1 MLHSIERKGVIM
13 SKKGTN
19 KRVYVTFDDETREI
33 LELIS
38 EQDKRP
44 TSEVVRRMV
53 EDWMVR
59 YEDRYWSEIASKEIG
74 GKRLSLD
81 EVIKSV

>member
-1 MLHSIERKGVIM
+1 MP
-13 SKKGTN
+13 KKGPD
-19 KRVYVTFDDETREI
+19 KRVHVTFDDETREI

-44 TSEVVRRMV
+44 MAEVVRRMV

-59 YEDRYWSEIASKEIG
+59 YEDRYWSEIASKGIG
-74 GKRLSLD
+74 GKRFSLD
-81 EVIKSV
+81 EVIKSVQS